1 MGILRNYVPL
11 VSALPSQPSVLPTA
25 NANFLKKPPKIF
37 TTFATHKT
45 HCKMKTRVGILMGGY
60 SSEAGISLQS
70 GETVFKNLDRTIFEP
85 YKVIISRESWHVE
98 DGEARHPLLRN
109 TFRFLKDGEEFGFD
123 VVFNAI
129 HGHPGEDGYIQ
140 ALLEL
145 AGVPQSSCGFFES
158 ALTMNKHKTN
168 ALLKAQGVTVPASRF
183 VLATDVVDEAELEK
197 TFGYPLFIKPNRSGS
212 SFGVT
217 KVDKRAQIAPAIRE
231 AQKEDGQIIIEEA
244 IIGTEV
250 GCGVV
255 HRNGKTEAIA
265 VTEIVPKR
273 AFFDYQAKYEGASE
287 EITPARVAPAVYEQI
302 CRTSERIYDYLGLW
316 GVVRIDYII
325 RDEQP
330 YLIEVNS
337 IPGLSPASIIPQQ
350 LAYRNWPLPEFF
362 GGLLIDSI
370 HKNKKS

>member
-1 MGILRNYVPL
+1 
-11 VSALPSQPSVLPTA
+11 
-25 NANFLKKPPKIF
+25 
-37 TTFATHKT
+37 
-45 HCKMKTRVGILMGGY
+45 MKTRVGILMGGY

-70 GETVFKNLDRTIFEP
+70 GETVFNNLDRTIFEP

-145 AGVPQSSCGFFES
+145 AGVPHSCCGFFES

-168 ALLKAQGVTVPASRF
+168 ALLKAQGVVIPNSRF
-183 VLATDVVDEAELEK
+183 LLASDDYHEEEIEK

-217 KVDKRAQIAPAIRE
+217 KVTSRAGISDAIRE
-231 AQKEDGQIIIEEA
+231 ALKEDNQVVIEEA
-244 IIGTEV
+244 ITGTEV

-273 AFFDYQAKYEGASE
+273 DFFDYQAKYEGASE
-287 EITPARVAPAVYEQI
+287 EITPARIPAAVYNEV
-302 CRTSERIYDYLGLW
+302 CRISTFIYEYLGLW

-325 RDEQP
+325 RNNQP

-350 LAYRNWPLPEFF
+350 LAHRNWLLPEFF
-362 GGLLIDSI
+362 GGLLLDSI
-370 HKNKKS
+370 TKSKK